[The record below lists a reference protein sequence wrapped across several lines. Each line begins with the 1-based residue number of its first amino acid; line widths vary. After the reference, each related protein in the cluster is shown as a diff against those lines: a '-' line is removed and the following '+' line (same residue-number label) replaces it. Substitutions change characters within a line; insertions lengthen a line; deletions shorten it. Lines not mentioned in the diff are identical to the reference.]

1 MMEAADIR
9 RLLGLEPHPLEGGY
23 YAETYRSDMRLGSG
37 AAGGHVSSAA
47 APAGDPRPIATAIYF
62 MITPDAFSAMHRLGS
77 DEIFHFYLG
86 DPVEML
92 QLDPSGGGR
101 VLTLGTDLAAGMRP
115 QVVVPGGVWQGS
127 RLKPGGSFALL
138 GTTVSPGF
146 DFRDYTTGEREAL
159 TRRSPGFEGLIRS
172 LTR

>member
-1 MMEAADIR
+1 MIDPADIR
-9 RLLGLEPHPLEGGY
+9 RWLGLEPHPLEGGY
-23 YAETYRSDMRLGSG
+23 YAETYRSDLRLGGG
-37 AAGGHVSSAA
+37 AAGAGASSAG
-47 APAGDPRPIATAIYF
+47 APAGEPRPIATAIYF
-62 MITPDAFSAMHRLGS
+62 MITPNMFSAMHRLGS

-92 QLDPSGGGR
+92 QLDPAGGGH

-115 QVVVPGGVWQGS
+115 QVVVPRGVWQGS

-146 DFRDYTTGEREAL
+146 DLRDYATG
-159 TRRSPGFEGLIRS
+159 
-172 LTR
+172 